1 MSENKKD
8 QLFVRSVEKAFR
20 VLAAINQ
27 HMGPVSLKDVSLLT
41 GYDKSAAQRFCHTLE
56 ELGYLN
62 RVPGDRRYE
71 LAVKTT
77 ELGAGFVRSNEYV
90 RHARPYLHAL
100 SIETEGS
107 VTLSILD
114 VNEVVFVS
122 RFPGIHLLDT
132 AVTVGSRLPI
142 YCTAT
147 GRAAASQL
155 DDKQLDEL
163 LELQKIRRRTVR
175 TETDPK
181 VIRESIIRCRSEGFV
196 ITADQY
202 VMSDLS
208 LAVPLCDESRGMLG
222 AITLSL
228 STAHFNEV
236 EVRDRFVK
244 LVQTTARAIN
254 S

>member
-1 MSENKKD
+1 MSEKKKD
-8 QLFVRSVEKAFR
+8 PLFVRSVEKAFK
-20 VLAAINQ
+20 VLAVINQ
-27 HMGPVSLKDVSLLT
+27 HMGPVSLKDVTLLT
-41 GYDKSAAQRFCHTLE
+41 GYDKSAAQRFCHTLC

-71 LAVKTT
+71 LAVRTT
-77 ELGAGFVRSNEYV
+77 ELGAGFVRSNEYI

-114 VNEVVFVS
+114 GCEVVFVS
-122 RFPGIHLLDT
+122 RFPGLHLLDT

-155 DDKQLDEL
+155 ADEELDWVL
-163 LELQKIRRRTVR
+163 DQQKMMPRTVR
-175 TETDPK
+175 TDIDRST
-181 VIRESIIRCRSEGFV
+181 VRESILSCRSEGFV

-208 LAVPLCDESRGMLG
+208 LAVPLADENRGMLG

-228 STAHFNEV
+228 STAHFSENQ
-236 EVRDRFVK
+236 VRKRFVK
-244 LVQTTARAIN
+244 LVQTTARAIG

>member
-1 MSENKKD
+1 MSEKKKD
-8 QLFVRSVEKAFR
+8 PLFVRSVEKAFK
-20 VLAAINQ
+20 VLTAINQ
-27 HMGPVSLKDVSLLT
+27 HMGPVTLKDVTRLT
-41 GYDKSAAQRFCHTLE
+41 GYDKSAAQRFCHTLC

-71 LAVKTT
+71 LAVRTT
-77 ELGAGFVRSNEYV
+77 ELGAGFVRSNEYI

-114 VNEVVFVS
+114 GNEVVFVS
-122 RFPGIHLLDT
+122 RFPGTHLLDT

-155 DDKQLDEL
+155 DDEHLERILD
-163 LELQKIRRRTVR
+163 LQKMTARTVK
-175 TETDPK
+175 TETDRSL
-181 VIRESIIRCRSEGFV
+181 IRESILRCRSEGFV
-196 ITADQY
+196 ITTDQY

-208 LAVPLCDESRGMLG
+208 LAVPLADENRGMLG

-228 STAHFNEV
+228 STAHFNENQ
-236 EVRDRFVK
+236 VRRRFVK
-244 LVQTTARAIN
+244 LVQTTARAI
-254 S
+254 SS

>member
-1 MSENKKD
+1 MLEKKKD
-8 QLFVRSVEKAFR
+8 QLFVRSVEKAFKI
-20 VLAAINQ
+20 LAAINQ
-27 HMGPVSLKDVSLLT
+27 HMGPVSLKDVSRLT

-56 ELGYLN
+56 ALGYLI
-62 RVPGDRRYE
+62 RMPGDRRYE

-100 SIETEGS
+100 SIETKGS

-114 VNEVVFVS
+114 GSEVVFVS
-122 RFPGIHLLDT
+122 RFPGSHLLDT

-155 DDKQLDEL
+155 DEQQLDSV
-163 LELQKIRRRTVR
+163 LENQHMIRRTVR
-175 TETDPK
+175 TEIDRTA
-181 VIRESIIRCRSEGFV
+181 IRESIVGCRSKGFV
-196 ITADQY
+196 ITTDQY

-208 LAVPLCDESRGMLG
+208 LAVPVADESRAMLG

-228 STAHFNEV
+228 STAHYDESQ
-236 EVRDRFVK
+236 VREQFVK
-244 LVQTTARAIN
+244 LVQTTVRAIG